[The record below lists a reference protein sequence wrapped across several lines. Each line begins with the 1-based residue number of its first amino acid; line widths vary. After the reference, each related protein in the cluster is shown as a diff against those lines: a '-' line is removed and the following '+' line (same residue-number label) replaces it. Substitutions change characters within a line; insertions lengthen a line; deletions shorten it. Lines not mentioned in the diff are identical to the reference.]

1 MMELWLTVN
10 GQQVN
15 ASSPLDPLTRAVVI
29 SLFTHRR
36 ADPDDNAD
44 VPMGWWGDTWPVVAN
59 DRYGSKLWLLQRSK
73 LTNALVNTVRTYL
86 RDALQWM
93 LDDGVVSR
101 IDIDIQRTGINELGN
116 RIVLWHR
123 DGPVT
128 FSFNDLWSVITHGG
142 Q

>member
-1 MMELWLTVN
+1 MELWLTVN
-10 GQQVN
+10 GKQVS
-15 ASSPLDPLTRAVVI
+15 ASSQLDPLTRAVVI
-29 SLFTHRR
+29 SIFTHRR

-44 VPMGWWGDTWPVVAN
+44 VPMGWWGDTWPMVAN

-73 LTNALVNTVRTYL
+73 LTNALVSTVRTYL
-86 RDALQWM
+86 RESLQWM

-101 IDIDIQRTGINELGN
+101 VGIDVQRTGINELGN
-116 RIVLWHR
+116 SIVMWRR

-128 FSFNDLWSVITHGG
+128 ISFNDFWSVIANGG

>member
-1 MMELWLTVN
+1 MELLLTVN
-10 GQQVN
+10 GTLVKT
-15 ASSPLDPLTRAVVI
+15 SSQLDPLTRAVVI
-29 SLFTHRR
+29 SFFTHRR

-44 VPMGWWGDTWPVVAN
+44 VPMGWWGDTWPAVAN

-73 LTNALVNTVRTYL
+73 LTNELVNTVRTYL

-101 IDIDIQRTGINELGN
+101 IDIDIQRTGINELSN
-116 RIVLWHR
+116 RIVLWRR
-123 DGPVT
+123 DGPVSL
-128 FSFNDLWSVITHGG
+128 SFNDLWSVITHGG

>member
-1 MMELWLTVN
+1 MELWLTVN
-10 GQQVN
+10 GTQVS
-15 ASSPLDPLTRAVVI
+15 ASSQLDPLTRAVVI

-44 VPMGWWGDTWPVVAN
+44 VPMGWWGDTWPMVAN

-73 LTNALVNTVRTYL
+73 LTNALVNTVRTYI
-86 RDALQWM
+86 RESLQWM

-116 RIVLWHR
+116 SIALWRR

-128 FSFNDLWSVITHGG
+128 ISFNDFWSVIANGG

>member
-1 MMELWLTVN
+1 MELWLTVN
-10 GQQVN
+10 GTRVN
-15 ASSPLDPLTRAVVI
+15 ASSQLDPLTRAVVI

-44 VPMGWWGDTWPVVAN
+44 VPMGWWGDTWPIVAN

-73 LTNALVNTVRTYL
+73 LTNALVNTVRNYL
-86 RDALQWM
+86 REALQWM

-101 IDIDIQRTGINELGN
+101 IDIDVQRTGINELAN
-116 RIVLWHR
+116 KIVLWRR

-128 FSFNDLWSVITHGG
+128 ISFNDFWSVIANGG

>member
-1 MMELWLTVN
+1 MELWLTVN
-10 GQQVN
+10 GKTVS
-15 ASSPLDPLTRAVVI
+15 ASSQLDPLTRAVVI

-36 ADPDDNAD
+36 ADPDDNVD

-73 LTNALVNTVRTYL
+73 LTNALVNTVRNYL
-86 RDALQWM
+86 HDPLQWM
-93 LDDGVVSR
+93 QEDGVVTR

-116 RIVLWHR
+116 KIVLWRR

-128 FSFNDLWSVITHGG
+128 ISFNDLWSVITNGG

>member
-1 MMELWLTVN
+1 MELWLTVN
-10 GQQVN
+10 GKRVCD
-15 ASSPLDPLTRAVVI
+15 SSQFDPLTRAVVI

-44 VPMGWWGDTWPVVAN
+44 VPMGWWGDTWPMVAN

-73 LTNALVNTVRTYL
+73 LTNALVNTVRTYI
-86 RDALQWM
+86 RESLQWM

-101 IDIDIQRTGINELGN
+101 VDIDVQRTGINELGN
-116 RIVLWHR
+116 SIVLWRR

-128 FSFNDLWSVITHGG
+128 ISFNDFWSVIANGG

>member
-1 MMELWLTVN
+1 MELWLTVN
-10 GQQVN
+10 GKRVCD
-15 ASSPLDPLTRAVVI
+15 SSQLDPLTRAIVI

-44 VPMGWWGDTWPVVAN
+44 VPMGWWGDTWPMVAN

-73 LTNALVNTVRTYL
+73 LTNALVNTVRTYI
-86 RDALQWM
+86 RESLQWM

-101 IDIDIQRTGINELGN
+101 VDIDVQRTGINELGN
-116 RIVLWHR
+116 SIVLWRR

-128 FSFNDLWSVITHGG
+128 ISFNDFWSVIANGG

>member
-1 MMELWLTVN
+1 MELWLTVN
-10 GQQVN
+10 GTRVN
-15 ASSPLDPLTRAVVI
+15 SSSQLDPLTRAVVI

-44 VPMGWWGDTWPVVAN
+44 VPMGWWGDTWPMVAN

-73 LTNALVNTVRTYL
+73 LTNALVNTVRTYI
-86 RDALQWM
+86 RESLQWM

-101 IDIDIQRTGINELGN
+101 VDIDVQRTGINELGN
-116 RIVLWHR
+116 SIVLWRR

-128 FSFNDLWSVITHGG
+128 ISFNDFWSVIANGG

>member
-1 MMELWLTVN
+1 MELWLTVN
-10 GQQVN
+10 GKTVS
-15 ASSPLDPLTRAVVI
+15 ASSQLDPLTRAVVI

-36 ADPDDNAD
+36 ADPDDNVD

-73 LTNALVNTVRTYL
+73 LTNALVNTVRNYL
-86 RDALQWM
+86 RDALKWM
-93 LDDGVVSR
+93 QEDGVVTR
-101 IDIDIQRTGINELGN
+101 IDIDIQRTGINELVN
-116 RIVLWHR
+116 KIVLWRR

-128 FSFNDLWSVITHGG
+128 ISFNDLWSVITNGG